1 MALLRYNLEFDF
13 LHEEEHFPNPYSRK
27 INSCRDYCCLVRVC
41 LDLPKILIL
50 GKSGLDLEEQTTIF
64 KDVEDHIV
72 LM

>member
-13 LHEEEHFPNPYSRK
+13 LHFCIL